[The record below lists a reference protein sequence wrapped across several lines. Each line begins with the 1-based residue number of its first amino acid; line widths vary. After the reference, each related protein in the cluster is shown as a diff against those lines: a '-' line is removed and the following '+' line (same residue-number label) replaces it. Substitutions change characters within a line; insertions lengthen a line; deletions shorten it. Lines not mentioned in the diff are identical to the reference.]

1 MAEETPPIVELAE
14 WFQTPPGQYV
24 LAWERAQFDAAVADV
39 FGYYARQVGL
49 ADWNLLRANRMPFK
63 GCVGTEAPAP
73 EHAEAWQSRVVLAQ
87 PEALPFESQSVD
99 LLVLPH
105 AFECTAEP
113 HNVLREVERVLVPE
127 GRVVISGFN
136 PWSMWGA
143 RAHARHGAMAAA
155 AAVVAGVAA
164 SAQDW
169 FKLLSL
175 EVKQS
180 HFGCYAPACRSENG
194 CVAGASWNRPA
205 RAGGAWAAPCIWC
218 RPSSG
223 CGMRI
228 IGPAWNP
235 RKRAAPLP
243 SWSTARPTKTGRAP
257 EPAAFANRINRTP
270 ASLMQDSKPIEQKVE
285 MWTDGACKGN
295 PGPGGW
301 GVLMRAGAHEKTL
314 HGGER
319 QTTNNRMELLA
330 VIEGLRALKRSCV
343 VTIHTDSQ
351 YVMKGMTEW
360 LANWKRRGWITADKK
375 PVKNAELW
383 QALDEQV
390 GRHQVSWR
398 WVKGHAGDPGNERAD
413 QLANQGVEV
422 ARRS

>member
-39 FGYYARQVGL
+39 FGYYAWQVGL

-136 PWSMWGA
+136 PWSMRA
-143 RAHARHGAMAAA
+143 HAHARHGAMAAA

-180 HFGCYAPACRSENG
+180 HFGCYAPACRSEKWLRRWG
-194 CVAGASWNRPA
+194 FLESAGARWWSL
-205 RAGGAWAAPCIWC
+205 GGAVYLVSAV
-218 RPSSG
+218 
-223 CGMRI
+223 
-228 IGPAWNP
+228 
-235 RKRAAPLP
+235 KRVPVSLGLP
-243 SWSTARPTKTGRAP
+243 GTPQARPRR
-257 EPAAFANRINRTP
+257 F
-270 ASLMQDSKPIEQKVE
+270 
-285 MWTDGACKGN
+285 
-295 PGPGGW
+295 
-301 GVLMRAGAHEKTL
+301 
-314 HGGER
+314 
-319 QTTNNRMELLA
+319 
-330 VIEGLRALKRSCV
+330 
-343 VTIHTDSQ
+343 
-351 YVMKGMTEW
+351 
-360 LANWKRRGWITADKK
+360 RRGQPPGRPRLAALLSRPLSRIASTGLQPALCRTAS
-375 PVKNAELW
+375 
-383 QALDEQV
+383 
-390 GRHQVSWR
+390 R
-398 WVKGHAGDPGNERAD
+398 
-413 QLANQGVEV
+413 
-422 ARRS
+422 